1 MRGEQQMK
9 SLNIPIPESLL
20 LEPAATLHDLRREA
34 QLVLALHYFDA
45 GRLSCGQAASMAG
58 LGKVAFLREASA
70 RGIPVLRLD
79 DEELAAEMHALASD
93 PYLEARAKRA
103 DGRGWKLLDDAPDAP
118 PLPADEM
125 VAIGREAS

>member
-1 MRGEQQMK
+1 MR

-20 LEPAATLHDLRREA
+20 LDPTATLQDLRREA

-45 GRLSCGQAASMAG
+45 GRLSCGQAASMAR

-70 RGIPVLRLD
+70 RGTPVLQFD

-93 PYLEARAKRA
+93 PDLEARAKRS
-103 DGRGWKLLDDAPDAP
+103 DGLGWKLLDEAPDAP
-118 PLPADEM
+118 PLPGDEKL
-125 VAIGREAS
+125 

>member
-70 RGIPVLRLD
+70 RGIPGLLSAGGRYSRGSGSYRTS
-79 DEELAAEMHALASD
+79 ARRRSAEAV
-93 PYLEARAKRA
+93 
-103 DGRGWKLLDDAPDAP
+103 G
-118 PLPADEM
+118 
-125 VAIGREAS
+125 

>member
-1 MRGEQQMK
+1 MK
-9 SLNIPIPESLL
+9 SLNIPVHESLL
-20 LEPAATLHDLRREA
+20 HEPAATLHDLRREA

-70 RGIPVLRLD
+70 HGIPVLRLD

-93 PYLEARAKRA
+93 PYLEARTKRA
-103 DGRGWKLLDDAPDAP
+103 DGRGWKLLDEAPDAS
-118 PLPADEM
+118 PLPGDEQL
-125 VAIGREAS
+125 